1 VVDVTV
7 VVGAAEV
14 VVVGIALV
22 VVGASGAAV
31 LVVPPEQA
39 DTNNAR
45 TRNQAALRFMIR
57 VCHLRRSGIQ

>member
-1 VVDVTV
+1 MTV

-45 TRNQAALRFMIR
+45 IRNQAAICFTSG
-57 VCHLRRSGIQ
+57 VCHGSRSGTQ